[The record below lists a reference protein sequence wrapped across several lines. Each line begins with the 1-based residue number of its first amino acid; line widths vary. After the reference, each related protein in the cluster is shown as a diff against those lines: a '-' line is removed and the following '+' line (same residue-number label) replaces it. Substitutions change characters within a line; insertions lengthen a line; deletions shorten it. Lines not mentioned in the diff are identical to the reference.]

1 VKMLVNTPIKLEWAL
16 SEIKRA
22 YDRWGAVETDI
33 RCGVERSRDQNALSH
48 VWYVQISEELG
59 EQTPEGVKAECKL
72 NFGLP
77 LMRSDESWNEIG
89 VMLDK
94 IPYEKRLA
102 YMRHVALTSE
112 MTVKQMT
119 EYMAAV
125 QRHYAERGV
134 TLE

>member
-1 VKMLVNTPIKLEWAL
+1 
-16 SEIKRA
+16 
-22 YDRWGAVETDI
+22 
-33 RCGVERSRDQNALSH
+33 VERSRDQNALSH